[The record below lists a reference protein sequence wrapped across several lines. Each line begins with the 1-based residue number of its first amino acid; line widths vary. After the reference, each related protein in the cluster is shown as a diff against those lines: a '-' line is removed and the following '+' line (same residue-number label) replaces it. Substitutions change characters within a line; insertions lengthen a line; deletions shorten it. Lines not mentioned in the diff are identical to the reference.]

1 MVFASG
7 EENVHAVS
15 AVTSGA
21 RATLNLWLTFDEA
34 LSATRAGDEF
44 EEHRGAIRE
53 PRKNARGEK
62 KAFRFS
68 VRVDSSMYGTQT
80 TRPNGI
86 VYETKQHV

>member
-62 KAFRFS
+62 KSVPFFRTRRLVN
-68 VRVDSSMYGTQT
+68 VRNAND
-80 TRPNGI
+80 
-86 VYETKQHV
+86 ETERHRV

>member
-44 EEHRGAIRE
+44 EEHP
-53 PRKNARGEK
+53 PR
-62 KAFRFS
+62 
-68 VRVDSSMYGTQT
+68 DS
-80 TRPNGI
+80 
-86 VYETKQHV
+86 